1 MALLKILKFGDPI
14 LRKISRPVEEITPR
28 ITTLLD
34 DMIETMRAAE
44 GCGLA
49 AVQVG
54 VLRRVVV
61 IEVEEGK
68 VIELINPKIIAYAG
82 EQQEQEGCLSNS
94 GNYGITKRPKHVTV
108 RATDRHGKQFELT
121 GSDLL
126 ARAICH
132 ECDHL
137 DGKLYTDVQIR
148 PLTAEDLKREKKQK

>member
-1 MALLKILKFGDPI
+1 MALLNIRTDKDPI
-14 LRKISRPVEEITPR
+14 LRKISRTVIEITPR

-34 DMIETMRAAE
+34 DMIDTMHEAN

-68 VIELINPKIIAYAG
+68 IYEMINPEIIASEG
-82 EQQEQEGCLSNS
+82 HQEEAEGCLSLPEKWGVTS
-94 GNYGITKRPKHVTV
+94 RPMKVTV
-108 RATDRHGKQFELT
+108 KYTDRKGKEKTLT
-121 GSDLL
+121 GDGLL

-132 ECDHL
+132 ETDHL
-137 DGKLYTDVQIR
+137 DGKLFIDVMIR
-148 PLTAEDLKREKKQK
+148 EDND